1 MITVFTPTYNRAY
14 TLVDL
19 YESLLHQTCFDF
31 EWLIVDDGSTDET
44 EEFVK
49 EWLDNGKFA
58 VRYFKKLNGGKP
70 SAINY
75 GLQLAKGEYFWIID
89 SDDTATPGGVE
100 TCLKWIESLP
110 EGAKFAGVGGLRGD
124 KSGGIIGTTFKGT
137 YVDATTLERATYNI
151 GGDKS
156 EVFFT
161 NVIKQFPFPEFAG
174 EKFVPEALV
183 WNRIAKAGYKIRWF
197 NEIVHITEYLEDGM
211 TKNVDKNLITNWK
224 GYSLY
229 VKELMLAPAGI
240 KDKVLIGG
248 AYCLRG
254 LKRLCKKY

>member
-49 EWLDNGKFA
+49 DWLDNGKFD

-75 GLQLAKGEYFWIID
+75 GLQLAQGEYFWIID
-89 SDDTATPGGVE
+89 SDDTATLNGVE

-110 EGAKFAGVGGLRGD
+110 EGAKFA
-124 KSGGIIGTTFKGT
+124 
-137 YVDATTLERATYNI
+137 ATMNDFVEKVASL
-151 GGDKS
+151 
-156 EVFFT
+156 
-161 NVIKQFPFPEFAG
+161 G
-174 EKFVPEALV
+174 ENK
-183 WNRIAKAGYKIRWF
+183 R
-197 NEIVHITEYLEDGM
+197 LED
-211 TKNVDKNLITNWK
+211 
-224 GYSLY
+224 
-229 VKELMLAPAGI
+229 
-240 KDKVLIGG
+240 
-248 AYCLRG
+248 LR
-254 LKRLCKKY
+254 CKQ